1 MQYLYKSCNTRITM
15 MIKTDVKKQG
25 NSTVI
30 ILPRRLG
37 LRPSDK
43 VSVLVV
49 RESVSK
55 VEDIAG
61 LYKGKLQ
68 RIDASKK
75 LKEVKEELWGE

>member
-1 MQYLYKSCNTRITM
+1 M